1 MRKIFIGLLLIVTT
15 IFASQSPRAVII
27 FDASGSMW
35 GKVDGKT
42 KIEIARDALKNVVNE
57 WNPNVELGLITY
69 GHRRKGDCNDI
80 ETIIPV
86 GDVDKDTMISTVL
99 SIMPKGKTPISR
111 SIKKAAQELRYTEE
125 KATVILISDGKET
138 CDPDPCATA
147 KELENEGI
155 DFVTHV
161 IGFNVDQK
169 TDEQLECIAS
179 VTGGEYFSAKNA
191 TALNDAMRSIFKK
204 VEIAEPI
211 KKVEPKPVVKKLK
224 NNLVITAIEKDGGK
238 WVQAYHDIYP
248 IIDGEKQDYL
258 KNCWS
263 KKKEECV
270 QKIPLGKYIL
280 SSKYNEF
287 KKDTEFEVK
296 SGEVTKLNIIMGQT
310 GEVVITA
317 IEKEGG
323 RWVQAYHDIYPIID
337 GEKQDYLKN
346 CWSKKKEECK
356 QQIPLGKY
364 ILSSKYNEF
373 KKDTEFEV
381 KAGEVTKLNIIMGQ
395 TAELVI
401 TATEK
406 EGGRWVRASHYIYP
420 ILDKEKQNYLKLCW
434 SEKKKECKQ
443 QIPLG
448 KYILSS
454 KYNEFKKDTEFE
466 VKTGEVTKLNIIMG
480 QTGELVITATEK
492 EGGRWV
498 RASHHIY
505 PILDKEKQNYL
516 KLCWSEK
523 KKECKQQIPLGKY
536 ILSSKYNEFKKDTE
550 FEVTSSETTK
560 LNIIFEP
567 FRVEVKCKT
576 PDTQVSYEVYSL
588 TGKMVADKRQPC
600 SKTLDL
606 VLESGRYSVEAKTD
620 NNKKDVEF
628 TIGSGDSKLIIDL
641 TK

>member
-1 MRKIFIGLLLIVTT
+1 MKKIFIGLLLIITI
-15 IFASQSPRAVII
+15 IFASESPKAVIV

-42 KIEIARDALKNVVNE
+42 KIEIARASLKNLIND
-57 WNPNVELGLITY
+57 WNPNVQLGLIAY
-69 GHRRKGDCNDI
+69 GHRKKGDCNDI

-86 GDVDKDTMISTVL
+86 GEIDKSRMISTVL

-138 CDPDPCATA
+138 CDMDPCATA

-179 VTGGEYFSAKNA
+179 ATGGEYFSAKNA
-191 TALNDAMRSIFKK
+191 TALNDAMRSIVKK
-204 VEIAEPI
+204 VEIVESV

-224 NNLVITAIEKDGGK
+224 NNLVITA
-238 WVQAYHDIYP
+238 
-248 IIDGEKQDYL
+248 
-258 KNCWS
+258 S
-263 KKKEECV
+263 
-270 QKIPLGKYIL
+270 
-280 SSKYNEF
+280 
-287 KKDTEFEVK
+287 
-296 SGEVTKLNIIMGQT
+296 
-310 GEVVITA
+310 
-317 IEKEGG
+317 EKEGG
-323 RWVQAYHDIYPIID
+323 RWVETYHEIYPIID

-356 QQIPLGKY
+356 EQIPVGNY

-395 TAELVI
+395 TGEVEI

-406 EGGRWVRASHYIYP
+406 EGGRWVETYHEIYP
-420 ILDKEKQNYLKLCW
+420 IIDGEKQDYLNNCW
-434 SEKKKECKQ
+434 SKKKKECKE

-466 VKTGEVTKLNIIMG
+466 IKAGEVTKLNI
-480 QTGELVITATEK
+480 V
-492 EGGRWV
+492 
-498 RASHHIY
+498 
-505 PILDKEKQNYL
+505 
-516 KLCWSEK
+516 
-523 KKECKQQIPLGKY
+523 
-536 ILSSKYNEFKKDTE
+536 
-550 FEVTSSETTK
+550 
-560 LNIIFEP
+560 FEP

-588 TGKMVADKRQPC
+588 TGKMVADKQQPC
-600 SKTLDL
+600 SETLDL

-628 TIGSGDSKLIIDL
+628 TIGSGDSKITIDL